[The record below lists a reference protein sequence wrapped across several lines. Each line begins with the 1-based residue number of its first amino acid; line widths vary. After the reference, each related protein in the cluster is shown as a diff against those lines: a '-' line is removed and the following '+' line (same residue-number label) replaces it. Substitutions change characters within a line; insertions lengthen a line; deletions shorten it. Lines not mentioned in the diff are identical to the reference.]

1 MIKFIKNTK
10 KIVYV
15 NVACII
21 ACMMML
27 LFVGCS
33 GESNSPANELNT
45 PMNISVVYCNR
56 NMSCANPNSSILEPY
71 ITQALKSSGS
81 ITYVRADGN
90 PKPINYPNADKFKPS
105 TKANDKN
112 ADRENKAKVNDFLE
126 FLNGEDSQ
134 AQTPEVDLIGAITA
148 ASKTFSSN
156 GNENI
161 IIVIDSAIGTTGR
174 CQMPDFLNYDATDF
188 VKLSNMPNLSNVSK
202 IKWCG
207 YNCVDGDQDP
217 IPTDYPAYELIQKN
231 YNSFL
236 RAAGVKND
244 IEWIPNSNGNSHQ
257 DKEGLPKVS
266 IVKFNVS
273 DLFGSNWKLVKLDN
287 YQLTFKPDS
296 EEFVDVNSAKNVL
309 NTLTQ
314 QLKDNPNIRI
324 SIKGYVAVKDKEDG
338 DLSFRRANKVKSLLY
353 DMGVKNEISAIGMGK
368 GPYEY
373 LNSYG
378 EVNPQNRY
386 IEIVKEG

>member
-1 MIKFIKNTK
+1 MIKFIENKK
-10 KIVYV
+10 KIV
-15 NVACII
+15 CII
-21 ACMMML
+21 IVSIITCMLML
-27 LFVGCS
+27 TVVGCS
-33 GESNSPANELNT
+33 GESNSPEKELNT
-45 PMNISVVYCNR
+45 PMNVSVVFCNR
-56 NMSCANPNSSILEPY
+56 NMSSACPNSSILEPY

-90 PKPINYPNADKFKPS
+90 PKPVNYPNADKFKPS

-126 FLNGEDSQ
+126 FLNGEDSK
-134 AQTPEVDLIGAITA
+134 AQSAEVDLIGAITT

-161 IIVIDSAIGTTGR
+161 IIVIDSSIGTAGR

-188 VKLSNMPNLSNVSK
+188 VKLPNMPNLSNVSK

-207 YNCVDGDQDP
+207 YNCVDGDQEP

-236 RAAGVKND
+236 RAAGVMND
-244 IEWIPNSNGNSHQ
+244 IEWIPNSNGNAQQ

-266 IVKFNVS
+266 TVKFNIS
-273 DLFGSNWKLVKLDN
+273 DLFGSNWKFVKLDN

-309 NTLTQ
+309 NTLAQ
-314 QLKDNPNIRI
+314 QLKDNPNTRI
-324 SIKGYVAVKDKEDG
+324 SIKGYVAVKDNEDG
-338 DLSFRRANKVKSLLY
+338 NLSFRRANKVKSLLC
-353 DMGVKNEISAIGMGK
+353 DMDVKNEISAIGMGK

-378 EVNPQNRY
+378 QVNPQNRY
-386 IEIVKEG
+386 IEVVKEG